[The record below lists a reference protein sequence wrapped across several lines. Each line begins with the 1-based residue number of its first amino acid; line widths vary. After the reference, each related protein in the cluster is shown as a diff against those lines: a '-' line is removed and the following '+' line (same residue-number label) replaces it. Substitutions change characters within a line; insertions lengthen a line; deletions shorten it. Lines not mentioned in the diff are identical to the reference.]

1 MGQVSVGITGHRKCF
16 LILVAEQTVKL
27 GTHMRWRFASFS
39 SLCHCMTGTQEIVI
53 VTLSDVIPSYAICFG
68 FVVSF
73 AWTGFHR
80 CTWI

>member
-1 MGQVSVGITGHRKCF
+1 MGIRAYRALEMFF
-16 LILVAEQTVKL
+16 LILVAEQVVKL
-27 GTHMRWRFASFS
+27 GTHIRWRFASFS
-39 SLCHCMTGTQEIVI
+39 SLCHRMTGTQEIVVVI
-53 VTLSDVIPSYAICFG
+53 LSDVIPSYAICFG